1 MGASPV
7 LPFHFPGRNR
17 GHGDGAA
24 RARREK
30 TVKGPER
37 VGEKVRCRHPGKG
50 GGAVSPYPG
59 RGRGFCDRSCE
70 RPREAEREAE
80 REEGREVPR
89 LPLCPRDCGR
99 DVLRP
104 RSGLP
109 FAKVT
114 RRGEG
119 VVRREDGME
128 LPKRLATAAS
138 TMRFMSAADGSCSI
152 SICRTSLS
160 SARFFFLAAAAFA
173 SASSSSKHLSLTAS
187 LNSVSAAVTSCSKI
201 AASASVKRSSRKLS
215 DAAFMNVSP
224 SQIALSCASS
234 CARSCC
240 R

>member
-1 MGASPV
+1 MPPSREGRRRG
-7 LPFHFPGRNR
+7 LPLPR
-17 GHGDGAA
+17 
-24 RARREK
+24 
-30 TVKGPER
+30 
-37 VGEKVRCRHPGKG
+37 PGKG
-50 GGAVSPYPG
+50 V
-59 RGRGFCDRSCE
+59 CDRSCE

-160 SARFFFLAAAAFA
+160 SARFFLAAAA
-173 SASSSSKHLSLTAS
+173 SRRHRPGSKHLSLTAS

-215 DAAFMNVSP
+215 DAAS
-224 SQIALSCASS
+224 
-234 CARSCC
+234 
-240 R
+240 